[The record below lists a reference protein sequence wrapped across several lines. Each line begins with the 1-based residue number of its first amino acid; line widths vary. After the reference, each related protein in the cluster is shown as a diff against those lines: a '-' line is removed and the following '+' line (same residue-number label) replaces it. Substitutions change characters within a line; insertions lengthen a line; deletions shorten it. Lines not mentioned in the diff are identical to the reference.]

1 MMQELIVSLDLD
13 AVDEVRNIYTVWDAL
28 GDIGGLIDMLR
39 LLG

>member
-1 MMQELIVSLDLD
+1 MMHELIVSLDLD
-13 AVDEVRNIYTVWDAL
+13 VVDEVRNIYTIWDAL